1 MNNKKNLFA
10 RILDGIALL
19 IFVGVNLFLAL
30 GWGRFPQEVA
40 GHYNLAGEIDRM
52 AGKSSLLIYL
62 LIAWIVF
69 ILLSVAERFPKFLGG
84 KKIMN
89 EENESRI
96 LGQVEAMLAM
106 VKLLALGILTYAI
119 MRSALVLPLGP
130 WFLPGVLILTFIC
143 MIFFIIRIFMS
154 AE

>member
-69 ILLSVAERFPKFLGG
+69 ILLSVAERFPKFFGG
-84 KKIMN
+84 KKIMT

-106 VKLLALGILTYAI
+106 VKVLALGILTYAI
-119 MRSALVLPLGP
+119 VRSALVLPLGP

>member
-1 MNNKKNLFA
+1 
-10 RILDGIALL
+10 
-19 IFVGVNLFLAL
+19 
-30 GWGRFPQEVA
+30 
-40 GHYNLAGEIDRM
+40 M

-62 LIAWIVF
+62 LITWIVF

-106 VKLLALGILTYAI
+106 VKVLALGILIYAI
-119 MRSALVLPLGP
+119 VRCRE
-130 WFLPGVLILTFIC
+130 F
-143 MIFFIIRIFMS
+143 
-154 AE
+154 

>member
-1 MNNKKNLFA
+1 MT
-10 RILDGIALL
+10 
-19 IFVGVNLFLAL
+19 
-30 GWGRFPQEVA
+30 
-40 GHYNLAGEIDRM
+40 
-52 AGKSSLLIYL
+52 
-62 LIAWIVF
+62 
-69 ILLSVAERFPKFLGG
+69 
-84 KKIMN
+84 

-119 MRSALVLPLGP
+119 VRSALVLPLGP